1 MIPDDDEGEHVED
14 DAANLEAVLDPE
26 EGEGG
31 EGEEEAAP
39 VDEEQAGEEAP
50 AAEEGGDAPAEDVE
64 GDFPFSLTNLADF
77 DFMFSVRWG

>member
-31 EGEEEAAP
+31 EGEGEGEAAA

-64 GDFPFSLTNLADF
+64 GDFPLSLTNLAGF
-77 DFMFSVRWG
+77 